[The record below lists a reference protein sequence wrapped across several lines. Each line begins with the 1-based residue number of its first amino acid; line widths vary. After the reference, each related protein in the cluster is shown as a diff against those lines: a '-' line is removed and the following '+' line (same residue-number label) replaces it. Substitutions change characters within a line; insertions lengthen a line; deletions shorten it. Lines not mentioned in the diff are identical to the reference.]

1 MQKEQKQNLIGT
13 SESSNYQ
20 LKSYFTQYVFLSIV
34 CLVIFGLI
42 IRSSYLEKSSEENTT
57 DTIILFVA
65 SALVFYHFASMFL

>member
-1 MQKEQKQNLIGT
+1 MQKEQQQNLIGT
-13 SESSNYQ
+13 SESSHYQ

-65 SALVFYHFASMFL
+65 STLVFYRFTSMFL

>member
-1 MQKEQKQNLIGT
+1 MQKEQQQNLIGT
-13 SESSNYQ
+13 SESSHYQ
-20 LKSYFTQYVFLSIV
+20 LKSYFIQYVFLSII

-65 SALVFYHFASMFL
+65 STLVFYHFASMFL

>member
-1 MQKEQKQNLIGT
+1 MQKEQQQNLIGT

>member
-1 MQKEQKQNLIGT
+1 MQKEQQQNLIGT

-42 IRSSYLEKSSEENTT
+42 IRSSYLEKTSEENTT

-65 SALVFYHFASMFL
+65 SALVFYRFTSMLL

>member
-1 MQKEQKQNLIGT
+1 MQKEQHQNLIGT

-65 SALVFYHFASMFL
+65 STLVFYRFTSMLL